1 MSHFSNDI
9 AIDGIISDVAD
20 MNDMDVVKALNDAN
34 LSKVSRFVG
43 DNKNGANIM
52 GYARDVLADQM
63 YDDWLSMPG
72 PCG

>member
-34 LSKVSRFVG
+34 LSKVSKFVG
-43 DNKNGANIM
+43 NNKNGANIID
-52 GYARDVLADQM
+52 YARDVLVDQM
-63 YDDWLSMPG
+63 YGDWLDMPG